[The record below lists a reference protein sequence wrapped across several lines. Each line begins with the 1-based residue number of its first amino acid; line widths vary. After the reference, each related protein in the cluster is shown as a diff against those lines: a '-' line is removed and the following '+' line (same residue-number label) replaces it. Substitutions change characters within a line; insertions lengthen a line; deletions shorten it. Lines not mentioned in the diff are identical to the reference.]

1 MGRQGEGEGEGEAAA
16 PASGRRLTGTS
27 KDVAERDARPGSAY
41 FEYAA
46 FPAAYGT
53 SSVRA
58 YLTPIAGSEPRAGA
72 RNY

>member
-1 MGRQGEGEGEGEAAA
+1 MGRQGGGGGGGSSV

-27 KDVAERDARPGSAY
+27 KDVERDARPGSGY